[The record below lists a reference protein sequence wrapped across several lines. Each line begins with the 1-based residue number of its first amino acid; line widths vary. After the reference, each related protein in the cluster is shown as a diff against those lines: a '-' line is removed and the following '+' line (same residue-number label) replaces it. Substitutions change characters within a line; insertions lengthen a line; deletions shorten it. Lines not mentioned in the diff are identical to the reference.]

1 MAAGSAEGLKKL
13 LAAEDFPPRR
23 KPGSGEEELLPAER
37 LSDFP
42 PRRKPGSEE
51 LLPAAAAE
59 EGEGGLP
66 AAVDDP
72 FPTLPPRFL
81 SPSGSVWH
89 LPPSQQLPRTH
100 CNANRNVTPTVNSSA
115 YVLKTIS

>member
-23 KPGSGEEELLPAER
+23 KPGSGEEELLPAES

-72 FPTLPPRFL
+72 FPTLPPSISIAQRFRL
-81 SPSGSVWH
+81 APSTLAAAPADTLQCKSKCH
-89 LPPSQQLPRTH
+89 PN
-100 CNANRNVTPTVNSSA
+100 C
-115 YVLKTIS
+115 KF